1 VKIDF
6 VQGGD
11 RAIRGENS
19 NAIAYSKLEQAATLK
34 NGISYR
40 YDVLYFYVKRTFIV
54 QTGVYGIA

>member
-19 NAIAYSKLEQAATLK
+19 NAIAYMKLEQAATLK
-34 NGISYR
+34 NGISYCI
-40 YDVLYFYVKRTFIV
+40 DVLYFYGHLLQLYYFANKSL
-54 QTGVYGIA
+54 